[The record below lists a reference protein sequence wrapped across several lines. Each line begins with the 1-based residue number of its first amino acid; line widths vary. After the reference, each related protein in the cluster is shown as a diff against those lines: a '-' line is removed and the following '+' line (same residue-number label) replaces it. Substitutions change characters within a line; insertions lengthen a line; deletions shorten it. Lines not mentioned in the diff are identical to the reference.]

1 VTVCPY
7 IAQYSTPTLADS
19 RLTLSFLSGQ
29 DEPPPPPPAG
39 GFADSDDDNDRD
51 GEGGE
56 LDASGK
62 ALSKLIGKQEDTL
75 DGGISDDSDDD
86 DEFVDPDQEGKELS
100 QSPRSASLIAHTEL
114 TLFFFIGPE
123 LHPFLLQQRDKQK
136 AAQSAAAAAAA
147 VTTAPA
153 VMKPLQPE
161 GGVKRS
167 RSEDD
172 VVGTSPVG
180 RSAKTAKQ
188 TAKPDNATGSPNT
201 ARPIELALREILKKG
216 GKPTTK
222 DVTKQLR
229 KRGLL
234 NSDADK
240 QELKETIGRVARIRK
255 EGNASVVVL
264 Q

>member
-1 VTVCPY
+1 MTVCPY

-114 TLFFFIGPE
+114 TLFFLSG
-123 LHPFLLQQRDKQK
+123 
-136 AAQSAAAAAAA
+136 QSCTRFCCSS
-147 VTTAPA
+147 VI
-153 VMKPLQPE
+153 
-161 GGVKRS
+161 S
-167 RSEDD
+167 
-172 VVGTSPVG
+172 
-180 RSAKTAKQ
+180 
-188 TAKPDNATGSPNT
+188 
-201 ARPIELALREILKKG
+201 
-216 GKPTTK
+216 
-222 DVTKQLR
+222 R
-229 KRGLL
+229 KR
-234 NSDADK
+234 
-240 QELKETIGRVARIRK
+240 RRARRRRRRR
-255 EGNASVVVL
+255 L
-264 Q
+264 RRRRPL